1 MHTHPSYSDR
11 YSRNIILKE
20 IGPTGQRKI
29 SAGKVLVIG
38 AGGLGSP
45 AALYCAAAGVG
56 TIGIVDYDRV
66 ELSNLQRQILHTCSS
81 IGQHKADSAQQR
93 IQELN
98 DTILVK
104 PYVEKLSYDNAGSI
118 IPGYDFVIDATD
130 NFDTKFLINDVCV
143 QSGIPFSHAGVLG
156 WQGQTMTVLPGVAAC
171 YRCVFQEPPVPDSV
185 PSCSQAGILGSVA
198 GILGTIQA
206 TEAIKYLTG
215 AGELLTD
222 RLLVCDALTMQ
233 FRNVPVRRSSSC
245 AACGIDASLSH
256 SDKSDVRQECRR

>member
-20 IGPTGQRKI
+20 IGPPGQRKI
-29 SAGKVLVIG
+29 SFGKVLVVG

-81 IGQHKADSAQQR
+81 IGQHKAYSAQQR
-93 IQELN
+93 MQELN

-118 IPGYDFVIDATD
+118 MQGYDFVIDATD

-143 QSGIPFSHAGVLG
+143 QCGIPFSHAGVLG
-156 WQGQTMTVLPGVAAC
+156 WQGQTMTVLPGITAC
-171 YRCVFQEPPVPDSV
+171 YRCVFQEPPAPDSV

-198 GILGTIQA
+198 GMLGTIQA

-233 FRNVPVRRSSSC
+233 FRDVPVRRSRSC
-245 AACGIDASLSH
+245 AACGSNSALSYRSRLESL
-256 SDKSDVRQECRR
+256 RE